1 MKDII
6 ELFRKPSAQ
15 TLAQRELEEAQRQL
29 LEAQSAAEYATNL
42 SRYHAERIRRL
53 KSYIQ
58 TEAQL

>member
-29 LEAQSAAEYATNL
+29 LEAQSAAEYAANL
-42 SRYHAERIRRL
+42 ARYHTERIRRL